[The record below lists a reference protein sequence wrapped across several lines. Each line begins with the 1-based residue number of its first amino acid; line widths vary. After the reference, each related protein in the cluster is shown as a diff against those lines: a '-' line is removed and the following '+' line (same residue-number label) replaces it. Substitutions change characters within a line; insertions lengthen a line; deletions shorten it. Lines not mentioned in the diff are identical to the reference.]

1 MMARLLQQEMG
12 YFDQES
18 NTMGALTE
26 FLGEKV
32 VLVNGLVGEKLG
44 MIAQSITMMVRGK
57 LTLTLSVYIY
67 IYINIYI
74 HTYIYVYI
82 YICIYICIYIY
93 IHLVKPNSWERRW
106 CSSMGLWGRN
116 SA

>member
-74 HTYIYVYI
+74 HTSISIYLCLYTHISISISIVYTF
-82 YICIYICIYIY
+82 
-93 IHLVKPNSWERRW
+93 VPEW
-106 CSSMGLWGRN
+106 
-116 SA
+116 AAAAQT